1 MRGGVAL
8 RSTRS
13 QYSWALSRVPDAVQ
27 LSTEHRTRVC
37 VLRAG
42 PAGDIETEKLT
53 GSLQQVRKAAFNTI
67 TQDPSTAPG
76 RHRRRP
82 ALLPCPP
89 RLFRPNTPYRP
100 WSHAQETKKKK
111 KKKKKKGGGNAPSF
125 ELSTILYDNN
135 SVNPCRRSLPT
146 WRPLTRHHKI
156 TVRE

>member
-1 MRGGVAL
+1 MLFESTREMRGGVAL

-27 LSTEHRTRVC
+27 LSTPHRTRVC
-37 VLRAG
+37 FLRAE

-89 RLFRPNTPYRP
+89 RLFRPKNPYRP
-100 WSHAQETKKKK
+100 WSHAQGDEEEEEEGRRRGAPRGAR
-111 KKKKKKGGGNAPSF
+111 GGGAAAGARQQP
-125 ELSTILYDNN
+125 THLYNLG
-135 SVNPCRRSLPT
+135 S
-146 WRPLTRHHKI
+146 
-156 TVRE
+156 